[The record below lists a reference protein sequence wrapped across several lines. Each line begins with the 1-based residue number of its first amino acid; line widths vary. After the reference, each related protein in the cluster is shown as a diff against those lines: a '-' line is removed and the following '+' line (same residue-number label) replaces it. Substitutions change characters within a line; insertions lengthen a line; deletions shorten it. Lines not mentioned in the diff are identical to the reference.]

1 MEGPRTHTFPVI
13 IFSFLF
19 LGCGFLVGF
28 WSFHLFHKNSQV
40 KKDGSRI
47 YGIYGNNIM
56 TKRMQAIKAARKD
69 GKEEYEFE
77 VAGFYPVLGAKN

>member
-1 MEGPRTHTFPVI
+1 MESPRAHTFPVI

-19 LGCGFLVGF
+19 LGCGFGGV
-28 WSFHLFHKNSQV
+28 HLFYKNSQV
-40 KKDGSRI
+40 KKDASRI